1 MARIYK
7 SDDIKLRQRG
17 LTASDIRKLPK
28 AEREKVLREQF
39 KLGGRLY
46 SEDPDSIVQAS
57 QRVHD

>member
-7 SDDIKLRQRG
+7 TDKAKPVRQI
-17 LTASDIRKLPK
+17 TASDIRKLPK
-28 AEREKVLREQF
+28 AEREKVLNEQF

-46 SEDPDSIVQAS
+46 SEDPDSIIQVS